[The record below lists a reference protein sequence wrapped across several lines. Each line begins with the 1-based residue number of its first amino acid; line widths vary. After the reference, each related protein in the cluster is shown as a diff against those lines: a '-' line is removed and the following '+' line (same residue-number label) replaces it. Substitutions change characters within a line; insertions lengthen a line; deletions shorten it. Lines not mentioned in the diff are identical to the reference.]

1 MKKRFIFALALM
13 AAMFLGGLICEGT
26 TLAQNSNSSTT
37 MGNMNSSSMRG
48 RRRHRRG
55 YRRRHRRGTR
65 MPKNSNT

>member
-37 MGNMNSSSMRG
+37 MGNKNSNSTMGGRRHRRG

-55 YRRRHRRGTR
+55 PK